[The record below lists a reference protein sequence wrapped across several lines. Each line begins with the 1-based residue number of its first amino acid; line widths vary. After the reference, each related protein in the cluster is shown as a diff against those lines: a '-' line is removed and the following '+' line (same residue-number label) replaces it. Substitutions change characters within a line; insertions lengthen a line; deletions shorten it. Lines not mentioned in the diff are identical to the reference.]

1 MPNVSEVPWDSW
13 VLGASVV
20 LVFPW
25 AWLTYGFEP
34 LSTLGPM
41 VQYPGSIDGEL
52 TQTLLGSSGFG
63 SRGSQRNRQLQRN

>member
-1 MPNVSEVPWDSW
+1 MPNVSEIPWDSW

-25 AWLTYGFEP
+25 AWLTYGLEP

-41 VQYPGSIDGEL
+41 VQ
-52 TQTLLGSSGFG
+52 
-63 SRGSQRNRQLQRN
+63 